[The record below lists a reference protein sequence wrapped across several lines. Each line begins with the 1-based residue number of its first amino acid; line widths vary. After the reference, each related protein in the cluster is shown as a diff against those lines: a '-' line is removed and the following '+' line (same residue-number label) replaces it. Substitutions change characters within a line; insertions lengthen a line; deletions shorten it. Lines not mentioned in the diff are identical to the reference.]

1 MNITLIGGSGFVGTR
16 LLGLLGEQPEKYTL
30 RNIDKRQS
38 HFFPHVTQL
47 ADVRDAEALREKIAG
62 SDVVVLLAAEH
73 RDDVSPVSLYYDVNV
88 GGMKNVLEAMLATG
102 VRRLVFTSSVAVYG
116 LNKENPDET
125 HPADPFNH
133 YGKSKWQAE
142 EVLQQWHAEHPDF
155 NIGILRPTVIFGER
169 NRGNVFNLL
178 RQISSGRFLM
188 IGGGRNRK
196 SMAYVGNIVSFI
208 RFLIDEKTEGY
219 NVYNYVDKPDFTMNE
234 LVFHVSEV
242 LGKHIPTTHVP
253 YWLGML
259 RSAGRHNPQ
268 ETDDKFRTGEKILCH
283 HPVRRPQGPRL
294 GIQRPLH
301 ARSGPRTHAAFRI
314 HRTAQG
320 RHHLQ
325 IGVNAPVMQIT
336 QAQFR
341 CSSAKVSQVPDDTLP
356 DFAFIGRSN
365 VGKSSLINMLTAH
378 GGLAKVSGT
387 PGKTQLINHFRI
399 NDRWYL
405 VDLPGYGYARTS
417 KAVRGGFEKLITDYV
432 LRCERLHF
440 LFVLVD
446 ARLEP
451 QAIDLRFIR
460 MLGENG
466 VPFGIVFTK
475 TDKLSKAQTERSLA
489 RYRATLS
496 EEWEELP
503 PMFVTSSARGTG
515 RDAILDFI
523 GRCLTEC

>member
-16 LLGLLGEQPEKYTL
+16 LLGLLAEQPEKYTL

-242 LGKHIPTTHVP
+242 LGKHIPTTHFP

-259 RSAGRHNPQ
+259 GGKCFDLLAAITRKKLTISSVRVK
-268 ETDDKFRTGEKILCH
+268 KFCAT
-283 HPVRRPQGPRL
+283 
-294 GIQRPLH
+294 
-301 ARSGPRTHAAFRI
+301 
-314 HRTAQG
+314 
-320 RHHLQ
+320 
-325 IGVNAPVMQIT
+325 T
-336 QAQFR
+336 QF
-341 CSSAKVSQVPDDTLP
+341 
-356 DFAFIGRSN
+356 
-365 VGKSSLINMLTAH
+365 
-378 GGLAKVSGT
+378 
-387 PGKTQLINHFRI
+387 
-399 NDRWYL
+399 
-405 VDLPGYGYARTS
+405 
-417 KAVRGGFEKLITDYV
+417 
-432 LRCERLHF
+432 
-440 LFVLVD
+440 D
-446 ARLEP
+446 ARKAHASGFSAPYTLGQGLERT
-451 QAIDLRFIR
+451 LRFEFI
-460 MLGENG
+460 E
-466 VPFGIVFTK
+466 PPKDDITFK
-475 TDKLSKAQTERSLA
+475 
-489 RYRATLS
+489 S
-496 EEWEELP
+496 E
-503 PMFVTSSARGTG
+503 
-515 RDAILDFI
+515 
-523 GRCLTEC
+523 